1 MRAYIAGKRYNSVI
15 LGVFTMNRDVDIF
28 GPLYGCRVATLEETA
43 ALRKAIDDKKSI
55 DKAIQLGG
63 QENTLSSNADI
74 VIAGGSRGG
83 GKSWLLLNRC
93 LYDIYNPNFRS
104 VILRAAT
111 DDLSD
116 LVDVSFDVYRD
127 FGEYNK
133 SKDDMTW
140 NFKNGG
146 WLKFSFHAG
155 SIENFKTRFQ
165 GKQFAFV
172 GVDEV
177 THMAYEKFKYLIT
190 CNRNAFGIRN
200 QFIGTCNPD
209 PDSWVAKFIDW
220 WIGEDGLPIRERDGK
235 VRYCFMDGDSP
246 DTIFWGDSKEEVY
259 AQCREII
266 DSYWRPE
273 YKRYG
278 TPQDLFIKSV
288 AFIEARL
295 ADNVALMSSDPTYLA
310 NLANQSEEQRAR
322 DLEGNWR
329 FKRVGDDMIKLED
342 MERFFKNSAQYGDNQ
357 LRATC
362 DVAGD
367 GGDNLVLVKW
377 IGNHID
383 DIFVCRIGLVS
394 AAMTVKAKLQYW
406 QVREENFAYDLPGAG
421 QTFKDVFPRAI
432 PFIPKQA
439 VVPELK
445 YVYGDKKSQCAYEFA
460 TVLIKGEYSINPYLL
475 KQRYSGNGYADVPLE
490 QILLL
495 ERKAI
500 RQDSALSD
508 RAWQIIKKG
517 EMKRYTKHS
526 PDFIEAILMQRVF
539 TTVKKHTRPRLMRY
553 VTPLKY

>member
-1 MRAYIAGKRYNSVI
+1 MI

-43 ALRKAIDDKKSI
+43 TLRKAIDDKKSI

-342 MERFFKNSAQYGDNQ
+342 MEQFFKNSAQYGDNQ

-439 VVPELK
+439 VAPELK

-460 TVLIKGEYSINPYLL
+460 TALIKGEYSINPYLL

>member
-1 MRAYIAGKRYNSVI
+1 MRKGMDIMAFLDGRKIVSYESVI
-15 LGVFTMNRDVDIF
+15 PMREAFQQRKTNDII
-28 GPLYGCRVATLEETA
+28 AQE
-43 ALRKAIDDKKSI
+43 
-55 DKAIQLGG
+55 GG
-63 QENTLSSNADI
+63 QQNILSSDADI
-74 VIAGGSRGG
+74 IIGGGSRGG
-83 GKSWLLLNRC
+83 SKSFTLLMEV

-104 VILRAAT
+104 VILRAGT
-111 DDLSD
+111 DDLAD
-116 LVDVSFDVYRD
+116 LVDVSFGLFRD

-140 NFKNGG
+140 NYKNGG

-155 SIENFKTRFQ
+155 SMESFRTRFQ
-165 GKQFAFV
+165 GKQFAYI
-172 GVDEV
+172 GVDEI
-177 THMAYEKFKYLIT
+177 THIPYEKFKYLIT

-200 QFIGTCNPD
+200 RFIGTCNPD

-235 VRYCFMDGDSP
+235 VRYCFMDGDTP
-246 DTIFWGDSKEEVY
+246 DSIYWGDTKEEVY

-266 DSYWRPE
+266 DSYWKPE
-273 YKRYG
+273 YERYG

-288 AFIEARL
+288 AFIEAKL

-322 DLEGNWR
+322 DLEGNWHYR
-329 FKRVGDDMIKLED
+329 SVGDDLIKLEHMD
-342 MERFFKNSAQYGDNQ
+342 AFFKNPAQYGDNQ

-383 DIFVCRIGLVS
+383 DIFVCRIGLIR
-394 AAMTVKAKLQYW
+394 AAMAVKSKLQYW
-406 QVREENFAYDLPGAG
+406 QVREENFIYDLPGAG
-421 QTFKDVFPRAI
+421 QTFKDAFPQAI

-439 VVPELK
+439 VPPEMK
-445 YVYGDKKSQCAYEFA
+445 YIYGDNKSRCAYEFA
-460 TVLIKGEYSINPYLL
+460 TALINGGYSINPYLL
-475 KQRYSGNGYADVPLE
+475 KQKYSGNGYTDVPLE

-500 RQDSALSD
+500 RQDSTQSD
-508 RAWQIIKKG
+508 RAWQIIKKS
-517 EMKRYTKHS
+517 EMKRFTKHS
-526 PDFIEAILMQRVF
+526 PDFIEAFLMIRAAQSAKRHV
-539 TTVKKHTRPRLMRY
+539 RPKLMRY
-553 VTPLKY
+553 VNPTRYR